1 MSWVMFGQ
9 CLCAAEVSPLIVVVD
24 VIYLRMRRKKSRGI
38 ARDLLVIHRYVL
50 NREGLSLWKTLLS
63 LIEWSGFHLVH
74 LFTLNVSCT
83 LTITRINCKLHVS
96 LDYERFGDGLSSS
109 CIFYQCA
116 CSLFKI
122 RVNIFMTCWGFRNS
136 WASFVDVVQFVG
148 WITICRYVW
157 LASFAF
163 GRA

>member
-9 CLCAAEVSPLIVVVD
+9 CLCTAEVSPLIVVVG
-24 VIYLRMRRKKSRGI
+24 IFYLRMWWKKSWCI

-50 NREGLSLWKTLLS
+50 NREGLSLRKTLLS
-63 LIEWSGFHLVH
+63 GFHLLH
-74 LFTLNVSCT
+74 PFTLNVGCA
-83 LTITRINCKLHVS
+83 LTITRINCKLHVG
-96 LDYERFGDGLSSS
+96 LDHESFGDGLSSS

-116 CSLFKI
+116 CPLFKI
-122 RVNIFMTCWGFRNS
+122 SANIFMTWWGLRNS
-136 WASFVDVVQFVG
+136 WVSFVDAVQFVG
-148 WITICRYVW
+148 WITVCRYVR